1 MTSIRVDF
9 RNGRVANF
17 RDQITIRGLRGD
29 FSRGGDSGS
38 LIWSWDKQRNPVGLL
53 FAGGGGFTFAN
64 KIGRVLSALD
74 INLYT

>member
-1 MTSIRVDF
+1 MGNVS
-9 RNGRVANF
+9 A
-17 RDQITIRGLRGD
+17 
-29 FSRGGDSGS
+29 GGDSGS